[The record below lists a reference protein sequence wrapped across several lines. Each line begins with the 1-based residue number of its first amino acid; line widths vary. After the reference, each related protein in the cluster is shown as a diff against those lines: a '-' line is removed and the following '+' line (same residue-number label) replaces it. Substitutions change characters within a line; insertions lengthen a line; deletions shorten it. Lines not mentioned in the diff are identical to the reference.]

1 MTIPFCT
8 ERNPRKCSAI
18 RFSSIILAAS
28 LLIIFPNA
36 LTAFVTYPAANAV
49 VNRDTITM
57 HDPRPMP
64 MLPQQQCRMSKN
76 DYIDNNYGDPEA
88 DEEEDDDEDD
98 PLEPVFAADVRG
110 RPSGV
115 VMEDLEW
122 RLERLR
128 LEEANTRRFLKSKP
142 RFLPYQECQKWVQA
156 WGERWTSA
164 EEWYVRSFV
173 PSAIV

>member
-1 MTIPFCT
+1 
-8 ERNPRKCSAI
+8 
-18 RFSSIILAAS
+18 
-28 LLIIFPNA
+28 
-36 LTAFVTYPAANAV
+36 
-49 VNRDTITM
+49 
-57 HDPRPMP
+57 
-64 MLPQQQCRMSKN
+64 MSKN

-173 PSAIV
+173 PRAIV